1 MSATKAEALRL
12 IETLPEDCTY
22 EDIHYHL
29 YVQQKVE
36 RGLAAISAGQFVPQD
51 EAEREVERWLT
62 AAAIWRPCT
71 RLRRSTGTPTIGDSA
86 NPWSGRTRG
95 QARRALRVSER

>member
-1 MSATKAEALRL
+1 MSVTKAEALRL

-36 RGLAAISAGQFVPQD
+36 RGLAAVSTGQFVPQD
-51 EAEREVERWLT
+51 EAEREVEGWLT
-62 AAAIWRPCT
+62 SSG
-71 RLRRSTGTPTIGDSA
+71 LTP
-86 NPWSGRTRG
+86 R
-95 QARRALRVSER
+95 